1 MADNNKDLS
10 ETVTQMAITVAELKK
25 DVQSLNKRMEK
36 NEKRVEQMT
45 QINESLIKLTAT
57 MDYMAKEQKRQGD
70 QLTAQ
75 GEKIDKI
82 EKEPG
87 ENAKY
92 YKRTAIT
99 SIITG
104 LVSAALGA
112 LIALLLKK

>member
-1 MADNNKDLS
+1 MADN
-10 ETVTQMAITVAELKK
+10 ETLKEKVQTMAITIAQLEK
-25 DVQSLNKRMEK
+25 DVQGLNQRLER

-92 YKRTAIT
+92 YKRTAVT
-99 SIITG
+99 CIITG

-112 LIALLLKK
+112 LIALLFK